1 MAQAV
6 NPADPE
12 VRAHLD
18 LNRPSAVLLVAILH
32 FIVDQDRAT
41 GIVAGFRDRLA
52 PGSFLVISHVA
63 DLPDTSERKE
73 RAAVT
78 QAAAALYESLA
89 TQLFTLRTR
98 HRTPPH
104 PPTTNPAGLSRM
116 ASRDPVYWRAGV
128 PAGYG
133 AGRDRAGHAD
143 SPPTP

>member
-1 MAQAV
+1 VAQAV
-6 NPADPE
+6 NPADPG

-63 DLPDTSERKE
+63 DLPDAIERKE

-89 TQLFTLRTR
+89 TQLFTLRTLEQVTALFDGFEVITPGIG
-98 HRTPPH
+98 HLPTPPR
-104 PPTTNPAGLSRM
+104 PTRQA
-116 ASRDPVYWRAGV
+116 
-128 PAGYG
+128 
-133 AGRDRAGHAD
+133 
-143 SPPTP
+143 